1 MSSKNPKK
9 NPASGSSDD
18 FDPTRRED
26 DDDAQG
32 SQSGGGGALV
42 PRLEQSPAMF
52 ADFIPDGH
60 ALSVAAHQAFGK
72 DLPEDIIRTIVH
84 ESEEIAHSTRRIMEE
99 HMRIGGSVIRIM
111 ARVQSHLIN
120 QLGKDTQAVRDKAAK
135 LVYDYVEKVFRRKRT
150 TIKNYM
156 YCYGK
161 FANNA
166 DAIQILGYSDMS
178 MLIRGD
184 TPDEVVDMVIE
195 ARKENP
201 DMSKLDVKKLIDGY
215 RKAQELLTQKDTAI
229 EDATVELENVVGR
242 LTQSELENRRL
253 MAAYEKL
260 QQDLV
265 RNRESAEATRVA
277 MGSVNG
283 QITALQQQLANTE
296 RELDARTRALKEASA
311 RVETKEVEVPTV
323 PKPYT
328 NLQEAIE
335 TSLVQLKEL
344 NGQIDAK
351 KIELSV
357 LQEKHEAEAAA
368 AREGEALEKM
378 FNGLIQK
385 FGAFVQDYHSTQLLV
400 TANGLPARFSSLMHA
415 LSDLVGKF
423 HIELQAALRAA

>member
-1 MSSKNPKK
+1 MSNKNPKK
-9 NPASGSSDD
+9 DPAVSSDD

-26 DDDAQG
+26 EDGAQG
-32 SQSGGGGALV
+32 SESGGSGALV
-42 PRLEQSPAMF
+42 PRREQSPAMF
-52 ADFIPDGH
+52 ADFIPTGH
-60 ALSVAAHQAFGK
+60 ELSIAAHQAFGK

-111 ARVQSHLIN
+111 ARVQNHLIN
-120 QLGKDTQAVRDKAAK
+120 QLGKDTQTVRDKAAK

-166 DAIQILGYSDMS
+166 EAIQILGYSDMS

-184 TPDEVVDMVIE
+184 TPDDVVDMVIE

-229 EDATVELENVVGR
+229 DDVTVELENVVGK

-296 RELDARTRALKEASA
+296 RELDARTRALKEAA
-311 RVETKEVEVPTV
+311 TKVETKEVEVPTV

-335 TSLVQLKEL
+335 TSLAQLTEL

-351 KIELSV
+351 KTELSA
-357 LQEKHEAEAAA
+357 LEEKHAAETAA
-368 AREGEALEKM
+368 ARESEALEKM
-378 FNGLIQK
+378 FNGLVHK

-400 TANGLPARFSSLMHA
+400 TANGLPTRFSSLLQA

-423 HIELQAALRAA
+423 HTELQTALRVA